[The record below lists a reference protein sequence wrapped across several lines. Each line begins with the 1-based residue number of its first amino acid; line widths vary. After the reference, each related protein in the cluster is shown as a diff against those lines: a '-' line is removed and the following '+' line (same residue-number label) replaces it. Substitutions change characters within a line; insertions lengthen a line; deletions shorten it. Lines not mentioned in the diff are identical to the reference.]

1 MQINEEYKVESDD
14 LNIILLKKYAKKK
27 KNESDATEY
36 DYRPIGYYP
45 NLEMALKGMCKKEI
59 YGTGLIDLKE
69 IIAKIEELHK
79 VIEELKLK

>member
-27 KNESDATEY
+27 KDESDPIEY

-59 YGTGLIDLKE
+59 FGTGFTDFE
-69 IIAKIEELHK
+69 TIIAKIEELHK
-79 VIEELKLK
+79 VIEGLKLK